1 MKRPREDPG
10 WVRCV
15 LPAIPSQ
22 QLPAKV
28 SYLPP
33 HGLQRYKRPPPKVK
47 RDVVEEEPGAVG
59 VEPDDE
65 EDDGAAAAAAAAQSS
80 GRSAA
85 AAARLKEVAEVKAE
99 PTLAQRAAFLL
110 KAKRRS

>member
-65 EDDGAAAAAAAAQSS
+65 EDD
-80 GRSAA
+80 
-85 AAARLKEVAEVKAE
+85 
-99 PTLAQRAAFLL
+99 AAFG
-110 KAKRRS
+110 AST

>member
-47 RDVVEEEPGAVG
+47 R
-59 VEPDDE
+59 
-65 EDDGAAAAAAAAQSS
+65 
-80 GRSAA
+80 
-85 AAARLKEVAEVKAE
+85 
-99 PTLAQRAAFLL
+99 LL
-110 KAKRRS
+110 KFVAQDGGDSGWGTGTVVSKAKTSHSSAPEVGMP